1 MSRASAR
8 IIGGQSVLDN
18 EARDQRRIAA
28 RRARD
33 ESRRIKFLTA
43 KTRLMGQNTEAIEA
57 QKADR
62 RMRQQAERVADEAFV
77 REQQMIRD
85 LVEENL
91 LKEQRDGYMER
102 RRYAE
107 HQLQAKDPSQRR
119 EWALNDP
126 KALAKEKLTTG
137 AQLEAEGAAGPSS
150 MLVFQGEDRSYGD
163 RRKIMQAQ
171 LRDWTGQQKDQYV
184 TAASS

>member
-1 MSRASAR
+1 
-8 IIGGQSVLDN
+8 
-18 EARDQRRIAA
+18 
-28 RRARD
+28 
-33 ESRRIKFLTA
+33 
-43 KTRLMGQNTEAIEA
+43 
-57 QKADR
+57 
-62 RMRQQAERVADEAFV
+62 MRQQAERVADEAFV